1 MAAPLAAV
9 AAGAGKALL
18 RARVALR
25 YVRVARALNRRR
37 SRRRRWWLAGIVG
50 MIFLPFLAVIALTM
64 TALVFI
70 LLPFMRFDHLPSADA
85 LAEIPSRVLVAYDNA
100 ASAHCADTPVNWP
113 VIAAIGYIESRHGT
127 VGGRHVRDDFT
138 IGPTP
143 ILGPVLDGTIPGT
156 RARPIGPWAGEYGL
170 PPDATHQQ
178 ALGPMQFLPGTWQT
192 TVDTHELQ
200 GKDPH
205 NLEHAAQAVAAKLCE
220 AVRRH
225 GETHDD
231 PRDAVRAA
239 LLGYNNSIMYGATV
253 IAKAL
258 LLDAGD
264 LSDPEGTTAYQLE
277 FLEDTLSFVAIDE
290 LLEGPPKHPSRAK
303 ACPAENYESPRLDQN
318 TYTPTMPAPSCS
330 PSSSPPGSTPTSRA
344 LTCARQRP
352 MYITTRSRTC
362 ARTTKQWQAC
372 HARMRFGWFWIRG
385 YSTTRLPDET
395 PETDQALT
403 TGAYFAS
410 TRSRAALAH

>member
-290 LLEGPPKHPSRAK
+290 LLEGPPEAPIESESLSSRELRITAFGSEHIHADNASTK
-303 ACPAENYESPRLDQN
+303 LLTLILATWFNSNISGAYLCSPAADVHYNAFPNMREDHETMAGVPCEDEIRLVLDQ
-318 TYTPTMPAPSCS
+318 
-330 PSSSPPGSTPTSRA
+330 G
-344 LTCARQRP
+344 
-352 MYITTRSRTC
+352 IFD
-362 ARTTKQWQAC
+362 
-372 HARMRFGWFWIRG
+372 H
-385 YSTTRLPDET
+385 E
-395 PETDQALT
+395 
-403 TGAYFAS
+403 
-410 TRSRAALAH
+410 AA